1 MATPLRLHWYVA
13 PAMLPLAV
21 ALRVTLEPS
30 QYVVAPFAW
39 MLRLL
44 MFGVTESVRV
54 TVESQPFAD
63 VRTCV

>member
-1 MATPLRLHWYVA
+1 
-13 PAMLPLAV
+13 MLPLAV

-39 MLRLL
+39 ILRLL
-44 MFGVTESVRV
+44 ILGVTDSVRV